1 MFVVIAKDIFCFIV
15 GAFARSD
22 DRKSKKRLL
31 RGTIVCMFA
40 EIKSNGTKNITGKKN
55 KFTHFDAEQDICLS
69 KKDCMLV

>member
-1 MFVVIAKDIFCFIV
+1 
-15 GAFARSD
+15 
-22 DRKSKKRLL
+22 
-31 RGTIVCMFA
+31 MFA